1 MTEESFLWGLLIVI
15 IILDLSFAAIKAA
28 FTYTRLPFLLNHQ
41 NKEDSALSRA
51 IKVMERPR
59 VRTTLRLS
67 LLFTHIFTAGVLVL
81 ILKGLLLQPLW
92 AYLLSLFATLIILA
106 FLEYL
111 IEGAV
116 LKDPEKA
123 VMQLSGFALLLD
135 YLFMPLAWITTI
147 LLGEKA
153 SVVTLDSFTE
163 EELRN
168 WVEEGQSEGSLEREE
183 RQMIY
188 SIFQFADTFAREIM
202 VPRIDVLALDVTST
216 IGQARQAFQDAGH
229 SRVPVYED
237 TIDNVVGLL
246 YAKDLLSVQD
256 DSLTLDSQRQ
266 ILRDAY
272 FVPEAKKVDE
282 LLAEMQSKGIHMA
295 LVVDEYGGVAGVVT
309 LEDIVEEIVGE
320 IRDEYDEKEV
330 VPYQQ
335 INENEYSFSGRISL
349 DDFNEM
355 MGTSILANNTDSLGG
370 YIYGMLGHVPSP
382 GEEIAADGVTLKIEE
397 VIGRRILKVLTTRTQ
412 KENHTAGDHHAER
425 DG

>member
-1 MTEESFLWGLLIVI
+1 MTEESFLWGFLIVI
-15 IILDLSFAAIKAA
+15 IIFDLLFAAVKAA

-41 NKEDSALSRA
+41 DKEDAALGKA

-59 VRTTLRLS
+59 VRTSLRLA
-67 LLFTHIFTAGVLVL
+67 LLFTHLFTAGVLVL
-81 ILKGLLLQPLW
+81 ILKSLLLQPLW
-92 AYLLSLFATLIILA
+92 AFLLSLVATLFILA
-106 FLEYL
+106 ILEYL
-111 IEGAV
+111 IEGVV
-116 LKDPEKA
+116 LKDPERA

-135 YLFMPLAWITTI
+135 FFFMPLAWITTT
-147 LLGEKA
+147 LLGKKA
-153 SVVTLDSFTE
+153 SIVTLDSFTE

-168 WVEEGQSEGSLEREE
+168 WVEEGQAEGSLEREE

-216 IGQARQAFQDAGH
+216 IGEARQAFQDAGH

-272 FVPEAKKVDE
+272 FVPEAKKVDD

-320 IRDEYDEKEV
+320 IRDEYDEKEE

-335 INENEYSFSGRISL
+335 INENEYRFSGRISL
-349 DDFNEM
+349 DDFNDM
-355 MGTSILANNTDSLGG
+355 MGTTILANNTDSLGG
-370 YIYGMLGHVPSP
+370 YIYGMLGHVPAP
-382 GEEIAADGVTLKIEE
+382 GEEIVADGVTLKIEE
-397 VIGRRILKVLTTRTQ
+397 VIGRRILKVFTTRTR
-412 KENHTAGDHHAER
+412 KDNHTAGDHHAER
-425 DG
+425 E